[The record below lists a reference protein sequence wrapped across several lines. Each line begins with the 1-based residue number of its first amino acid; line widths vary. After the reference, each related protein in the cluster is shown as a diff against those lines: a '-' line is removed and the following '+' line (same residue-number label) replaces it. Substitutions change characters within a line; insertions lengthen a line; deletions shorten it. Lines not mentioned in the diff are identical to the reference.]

1 MTNAT
6 PNTATDAG
14 ANTAT
19 DAGASTATD
28 STADGQAPPVRG
40 STGMELLG
48 FHREPED
55 AVFDDA
61 RVGYVL
67 VALWHRGRLL
77 MVRVRGRDCWEL
89 PGGKIDPG
97 ETPRR
102 AAVRELREESG
113 QEVAPERLRFAGFAR
128 TVVGPERRMMYG
140 ALFTAEV
147 DAPAPFTP
155 CEEIA
160 AVHWREGCEPLEGGV
175 VRTAHEY
182 LAALC
187 RP

>member
-6 PNTATDAG
+6 PNSAPNSVTNSATD
-14 ANTAT
+14 
-19 DAGASTATD
+19 
-28 STADGQAPPVRG
+28 GQSPLVGGPR
-40 STGMELLG
+40 GMELLD
-48 FHREPED
+48 FHRKPED
-55 AVFDDA
+55 TAFADA
-61 RVGYVL
+61 RVGYAL

-77 MVRVRGRDCWEL
+77 MVRVRERDCWEL

-97 ETPRR
+97 ETPRQ
-102 AAVRELREESG
+102 AAARELREETG

-140 ALFTAEV
+140 ALFTAET

-160 AVHWREGCEPLEGGV
+160 AAHWREDAEPLEGGAV
-175 VRTAHEY
+175 QTVDEY

>member
-1 MTNAT
+1 MTDT
-6 PNTATDAG
+6 TNTGTGSATDTTE
-14 ANTAT
+14 NSVT
-19 DAGASTATD
+19 
-28 STADGQAPPVRG
+28 DGQSPLVGGPR
-40 STGMELLG
+40 GMELLE

-55 AVFDDA
+55 TVFADA

-67 VALWHRGRLL
+67 VALWHQDRLL

-97 ETPRR
+97 ETPRQ

-140 ALFTAEV
+140 ALFTAET

-160 AVHWREGCEPLEGGV
+160 AAHWREGSEPLEGGAV
-175 VRTAHEY
+175 QTVDEY

>member
-1 MTNAT
+1 MTDTT
-6 PNTATDAG
+6 PNSVL
-14 ANTAT
+14 NS
-19 DAGASTATD
+19 GASTAKNSMT
-28 STADGQAPPVRG
+28 TGQAPLVGGP
-40 STGMELLG
+40 TGMELLD

-55 AVFDDA
+55 AVFGDA

-89 PGGKIDPG
+89 PGGKIEPG
-97 ETPRR
+97 EMPRQ
-102 AAVRELREESG
+102 AAARELREESG

-140 ALFTAEV
+140 ALFTAETDV
-147 DAPAPFTP
+147 PAPFTP

-160 AVHWREGCEPLEGGV
+160 AVHWREGSEPLEGGA
-175 VRTAHEY
+175 VRTADEY